1 MTLEEEKESF
11 HLNCYNWSNDIFEL
25 KILHLIIFIWK
36 IDKFNKK
43 VKTLKRKKKIK

>member
-25 KILHLIIFIWK
+25 KTNTYNITYNIT
-36 IDKFNKK
+36 FNNFYMKN
-43 VKTLKRKKKIK
+43 